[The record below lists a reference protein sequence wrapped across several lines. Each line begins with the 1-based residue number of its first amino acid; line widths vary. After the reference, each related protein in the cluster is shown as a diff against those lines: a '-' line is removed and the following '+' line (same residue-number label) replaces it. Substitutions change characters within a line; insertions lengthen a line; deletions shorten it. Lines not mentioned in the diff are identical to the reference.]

1 MTDVQ
6 FADILFIL
14 LACLVIII
22 ILSLVNKAN
31 KKTTAQGTV
40 SKAESKQTNAEKTAE
55 DD

>member
-14 LACLVIII
+14 LACLVIFI

-31 KKTTAQGTV
+31 SKTSAQDAV
-40 SKAESKQTNAEKTAE
+40 AKAESKQTNVEKPAE